1 MAHVAWRGDIT
12 LMLSGCRQCWVYKVL
27 AFAHREGYMKVILI
41 NSIPMINVLMER
53 GKKTRGALWAL
64 GLVMDKLNE
73 LYRRNIWENIQGI
86 NTYMS

>member
-1 MAHVAWRGDIT
+1 
-12 LMLSGCRQCWVYKVL
+12 
-27 AFAHREGYMKVILI
+27 MKVILI